1 MEGIKNTVISR
12 GRILLIT
19 GILLVVID
27 QAIKILVMTCMTP
40 GQQIDVFSWFKIC
53 YVENIGMAYGLKFG
67 GIVGKVCLSLFRIV
81 LVVVLIRWMWKLLHR
96 GTPSNPDA
104 PVVPMGVLVGLTMI
118 TAGAIGNIIDC
129 LYNGTPLLGQVVDM
143 FQFPIFHWP
152 DWVPLLGGRLFFEPV
167 FNFADSCVTCG
178 AIYLI
183 LFQWKF
189 FSKS

>member
-1 MEGIKNTVISR
+1 MEGTKNTVISR

-27 QAIKILVMTCMTP
+27 QVIKILVMNCMTP

-67 GIVGKVCLSLFRIV
+67 GIVGKIGLSLFRIV
-81 LVVVLIRWMWKLLHR
+81 LVVVLVRWMWKLLHR
-96 GTPSNPDA
+96 VT
-104 PVVPMGVLVGLTMI
+104 PMGVLVGLTMI
-118 TAGAIGNIIDC
+118 TAGAVGNIIDC

-143 FQFPIFHWP
+143 FQFPLFHWP